1 MKLRMLLMSVMLG
14 LSFTSTSSAQNQPD
28 LDKLDEKFQRYFE
41 RIMPGWKHE
50 RVEPVYKD
58 ENVLI
63 QFWSAPSRKVKISIM
78 PHKSAQKAEEVL
90 KNSRQLNRVRLTD
103 LGDEAFAGGYGSAS
117 ISLRKGKFTIYIST
131 YADIDSDVD
140 ARTLTQ
146 EQRFEREK
154 SEKRRLS
161 LEFAKH
167 AAKAVDAP

>member
-1 MKLRMLLMSVMLG
+1 MTIVMFAMFALMVLP
-14 LSFTSTSSAQNQPD
+14 LTATAQNHPD
-28 LDKLDEKFQRYFE
+28 LDKLDEKFTRHFE
-41 RIMPGWKHE
+41 KVLPGWKHE

-63 QFWSAPSRKVKISIM
+63 QFWSAPRRRVKISIM
-78 PHKSAQKAEEVL
+78 PHKSAQEAAEVL

-103 LGDEAFAGGYGSAS
+103 LGDESYAGGYGSAS
-117 ISLRKGKFTIYIST
+117 INLRKGKFTIYIST

-167 AAKAVDAP
+167 AVSVADDP